1 MKPRSAPRSK
11 SGKPTAGR
19 LSKYRNTPVVV
30 SGKTIASK
38 REARRLAEL
47 QLLEKAGKIHS
58 LQTQVRLEL
67 LPAQYIDGKCVERAA
82 HYVADFAYFD
92 LDRGHDVIED
102 AKGYKTPMYRLKKK
116 LMLWVHGIRIEE
128 V

>member
-1 MKPRSAPRSK
+1 MKPRSAPRSR

-19 LSKYRNTPVVV
+19 RSKYRNTPVVV

-38 REARRLAEL
+38 REARRWAEL
-47 QLLEKAGKIHS
+47 QLLEKAGKIRCLR
-58 LQTQVRLEL
+58 LQQTFQL
-67 LPAQYIDGKCVERAA
+67 LPAQYVDDKCVERAV
-82 HYVADFAYFD
+82 HYTADFMYW
-92 LDRGHDVIED
+92 DVARNQAVVED